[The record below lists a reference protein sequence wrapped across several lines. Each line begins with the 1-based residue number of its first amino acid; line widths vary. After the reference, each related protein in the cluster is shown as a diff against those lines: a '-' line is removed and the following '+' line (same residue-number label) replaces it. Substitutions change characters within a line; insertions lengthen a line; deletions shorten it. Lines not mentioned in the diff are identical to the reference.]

1 MKPKYI
7 FALSPIMLALS
18 MSAQSAELN
27 SEEALNPTEKEMEV
41 IRILGSRTQ
50 RISSGAT
57 GLGLDSYDTPQ
68 SLSIIEK
75 ETIANYN
82 FSDVNSLF
90 KQVTGINIDQTETD
104 RTYFNA
110 RGFDITSMHVDG
122 AGIPFGDIFV
132 GDLDT
137 AIYEKVEFIRGSNGL
152 ITGLGNP
159 SGTVNYVRKR
169 PSNDTQASAALT
181 FGRWSNFRAVVDV
194 STPLT
199 DSGSWAARA
208 VVVHQ
213 DKESWLDL
221 YGNKRTV
228 LYGVVDGQLNDDVT
242 LTFGYTY

>member
-90 KQVTGINIDQTETD
+90 KQVTGTPIRRFRLWQ
-104 RTYFNA
+104 R
-110 RGFDITSMHVDG
+110 
-122 AGIPFGDIFV
+122 IFV
-132 GDLDT
+132 T
-137 AIYEKVEFIRGSNGL
+137 SEKLS
-152 ITGLGNP
+152 TGLSLTDAAIEAGFSDYAHFSRTFRELGGGNP
-159 SGTVNYVRKR
+159 SDARDNTEIRML
-169 PSNDTQASAALT
+169 AS
-181 FGRWSNFRAVVDV
+181 
-194 STPLT
+194 
-199 DSGSWAARA
+199 
-208 VVVHQ
+208 
-213 DKESWLDL
+213 
-221 YGNKRTV
+221 
-228 LYGVVDGQLNDDVT
+228 
-242 LTFGYTY
+242 